1 MASSITSFQTVG
13 PFFEVALRTRAEM
26 HMVQADT
33 RGTRV
38 TIEGVLLDGAGSP
51 IRDGLVELWQA
62 DADGR
67 YAHPD
72 DPGGAEADPSFA
84 GYGWRHTKEDGGFR
98 FDTIK
103 PGRVAGPDGRLQAPH
118 IMVSVMGRGVLTRF
132 ITRLYFEDEAA
143 ANDRD
148 PILAL
153 VPTGRRGTLIARR
166 TGEGYYRFDI
176 RIQGPDETVFFDV

>member
-1 MASSITSFQTVG
+1 MSRVTGFQTVG
-13 PFFEVALRTRAEM
+13 PFFAVALRTRALM
-26 HMVQADT
+26 QMVRDET
-33 RGTRV
+33 RGERI

-51 IRDGLVELWQA
+51 MPDGLIEIWQA

-72 DPGGAEADPSFA
+72 DPRGAEADPSFS
-84 GYGWRHTKEDGGFR
+84 GYGWRHTNEDGGFR

-103 PGRVAGPDGRLQAPH
+103 PGAVETLDGRMQAPH
-118 IMVSVMGRGVLTRF
+118 IMVSVMGRGILTRF
-132 ITRLYFEDEAA
+132 ITRLYFEGDA

-153 VPTGRRGTLIARR
+153 VPAPRRDTLIARR
-166 TGEGYYRFDI
+166 TGEGCYRFDI
-176 RIQGPDETVFFDV
+176 RIQGPGETVFFDV

>member
-1 MASSITSFQTVG
+1 VASRITGFQTVG

-33 RGTRV
+33 RGTRI
-38 TIEGVLLDGAGSP
+38 TIEGVLLDGAGAP

-67 YAHPD
+67 YAHPE
-72 DPGGAEADPSFA
+72 DPRRAEADPSFS
-84 GYGWRHTKEDGGFR
+84 GYGWRHTNEDGGFR

-103 PGRVAGPDGRLQAPH
+103 PGAVAGPDGRPQAPH
-118 IMVSVMGRGVLTRF
+118 IMVSVMGRGILTRF

-143 ANDRD
+143 NDRD

-153 VPTGRRGTLIARR
+153 VPAGRRDTLMAGR
-166 TGEGYYRFDI
+166 TGEGQYRFDI
-176 RIQGPDETVFFDV
+176 RIQGPGETVFFDV

>member
-1 MASSITSFQTVG
+1 VASSITGFQTVG

-26 HMVQADT
+26 HMVQANT
-33 RGTRV
+33 RGRRI

-51 IRDGLVELWQA
+51 IGDGLVELWQA

-72 DPGGAEADPSFA
+72 DPRGGEADPSFS
-84 GYGWRHTKEDGGFR
+84 GYGWRHTKEEGGFR

-103 PGRVAGPDGRLQAPH
+103 PGAVAGPDGRLQAPH
-118 IMVSVMGRGVLTRF
+118 IMVSVMGRGILTRF
-132 ITRLYFEDEAA
+132 ITRLYFEDEP

-153 VPTGRRGTLIARR
+153 VPAGRRDTLMARR
-166 TGEGYYRFDI
+166 TGESLYRLDI
-176 RIQGPDETVFFDV
+176 RIQGPGETVFFDV